1 MSPDPT
7 FAKLTFPSIGA
18 AEPSEDLDRARIRGH
33 AAGYAAGLRVAA
45 AEAEILEVAALAAQE
60 KRDAASR
67 AAVLSALA
75 ALRTATE
82 QVGAI
87 RREVLGEA
95 DSALAAAAI
104 ELAEAIIGRELDD
117 TENSAKTAV
126 RRAISIIAVDDVL
139 GVRLH
144 PEDLA
149 VISADDTGVQGLHL
163 ISDPSLDRGDAVLDV
178 PDGIVDARISTALA
192 RARAVLVGGQQ

>member
-1 MSPDPT
+1 MSPDPA
-7 FAKLTFPSIGA
+7 FARLAFPSIGPI
-18 AEPSEDLDRARIRGH
+18 EPSEDLDRARIRGH
-33 AAGYAAGLRVAA
+33 AAGYAAGLRIAA
-45 AEAEILEVAALAAQE
+45 AEAEILAVAALAAQE

-67 AAVLSALA
+67 ATVLSALG
-75 ALRTATE
+75 ALRLATE
-82 QVGAI
+82 QVGEI
-87 RREVLGEA
+87 RRVVLAEA

-104 ELAEAIIGRELDD
+104 DLAETIIGRELDD
-117 TENSAKTAV
+117 AENSAKTAV
-126 RRAISIIAVDDVL
+126 LRAMSVVAFDDVL

-149 VISADDTGVQGLHL
+149 VISADGAGVQGLHL
-163 ISDPSLDRGDAVLDV
+163 VSDPSLDRGDAVLDV